1 VPRALALL
9 AIGVLSSALPAA
21 AQPPGRTNANLE
33 RARTHYV
40 RGWEYMRAESFETA
54 VDEFREAIE
63 LHPQFALAHYG
74 LGRAYL
80 ALRRYAEAIASLATS
95 RDIYSAE
102 ASRKFQNQ
110 LDANRYRQ
118 DRLMELQDLR
128 NQYSKGPQTTQ
139 SADMLRQIDNQIRLT
154 SNVIDRELGMAIENL
169 VPAFVS
175 LSLGSAYFRA
185 EQMGD
190 AEREYKAA
198 IRTDPKSA
206 EAHNNLAVIYLL
218 TNRPKEAQDEIK
230 AAEKTGFRVNPE
242 LKEQI
247 RMAAKAKG

>member
-1 VPRALALL
+1 LL
-9 AIGVLSSALPAA
+9 VIAVLTSGSSAG

-33 RARTHYV
+33 QARRHYV
-40 RGWEYMRAESFETA
+40 RGWEHMRAESFDTA

-63 LHPQFALAHYG
+63 LHPQFAIAYYG

-80 ALRRYAEAIASLATS
+80 ALRRYAEAVVSLSTS
-95 RDIYSAE
+95 RDIYSNE
-102 ASRKFQNQ
+102 ASRRFQNQ

-128 NQYSKGPQTTQ
+128 NQYSKGPQTSQ
-139 SADMLRQIDNQIRLT
+139 SVDMLRQIDNQIRLT
-154 SNVIDRELGMAIENL
+154 SNVLDREMGMAIENL
-169 VPAFVS
+169 VPSFVS
-175 LSLGSAYFRA
+175 LSLGSAYFRS
-185 EQMGD
+185 EQMEA

-218 TNRPKEAQDEIK
+218 TNRPKEAQAEVK
-230 AAEKTGFRVNPE
+230 AAEKSGFRVNPE

-247 RMAAKAKG
+247 RLANRK